1 VRAAGVYERTTAV
14 LSGVLVLIGAAVFV
28 ETALVGGGVGF
39 LLGALL
45 VLVGSVRLYLSRK

>member
-1 VRAAGVYERTTAV
+1 MSRAAATAALSALTALLGLGV
-14 LSGVLVLIGAAVFV
+14 IV

-45 VLVGSVRLYLSRK
+45 ILAGGVRLYLSR

>member
-1 VRAAGVYERTTAV
+1 MRAAGVYERTTAV

>member
-1 VRAAGVYERTTAV
+1 MTRVGATAALSALIALLGLGV
-14 LSGVLVLIGAAVFV
+14 IV

-45 VLVGSVRLYLSRK
+45 ILAGGVRLYLSR